1 MTFWMLSSPHK
12 KFYSAQPRD
21 RCGQGVKK
29 TNSHGCAMSTTD
41 LYDEWKQ
48 HVSTSMQILE
58 MQCIWDHS
66 WDFFLGWGKTI
77 QSHGICFQSCWIVLF
92 LFLFFYF
99 LFLHTF
105 GVELFSGQDEVR
117 TSNLLHL
124 PWDFLHS
131 GLMLQQLSHLAKL
144 KALSTSSHTTPT
156 IDHNCHF

>member
-1 MTFWMLSSPHK
+1 MEFVSRAAEL
-12 KFYSAQPRD
+12 FYSY
-21 RCGQGVKK
+21 
-29 TNSHGCAMSTTD
+29 S
-41 LYDEWKQ
+41 Y
-48 HVSTSMQILE
+48 
-58 MQCIWDHS
+58 
-66 WDFFLGWGKTI
+66 FFI
-77 QSHGICFQSCWIVLF
+77 
-92 LFLFFYF
+92 F

-144 KALSTSSHTTPT
+144 KVLSTSSHTTPT